1 MRRRDTLV
9 AHRRAPSLTPQV
21 LRSPPR
27 ARRELP
33 QEEVWP
39 YQPAPREE
47 EAQVRGSLGDL
58 GRGAPWSR
66 ERCEILSEKVR
77 FSPSFLVLAASA
89 HALDTPHN
97 LTVVSTDARS

>member
-1 MRRRDTLV
+1 LRRRDTLV

-39 YQPAPREE
+39 HQPAPREE

-58 GRGAPWSR
+58 GRGAPWPR
-66 ERCEILSEKVR
+66 ERCEIYIGERPVFAFVSHSR
-77 FSPSFLVLAASA
+77 SSA
-89 HALDTPHN
+89 HALDTPHV